1 MGKII
6 VGFDVSSSTIGCCA
20 LKLDDDNQISLVALE
35 HINPIKTG
43 HIIERLATT
52 KEKIVEFINK
62 IKPDYIGIED
72 ILYFMK
78 GKSQA
83 STTLTLAVFNRMVGL
98 CAYEYLKSTPK
109 LFNVMS
115 IRSGIK
121 INSFPKKEEI
131 PDLIATH
138 LGITFPYIKN
148 KKGAIIIENYDRAD
162 AAAVALYYA
171 FILTGKVKPKKPKVK
186 RSSPKLAS
194 VKKGKRKKK

>member
-1 MGKII
+1 MSVIL
-6 VGFDVSSSTIGCCA
+6 GFDISSSVIGCCA
-20 LKLDDDNQISLVALE
+20 LKLDDNNKISLLALE

-52 KEKIVEFINK
+52 KEKVVEFINR

-72 ILYFMK
+72 ILYFMR

-83 STTLTLAVFNRMVGL
+83 ATTLTLAVFNRMVGL
-98 CAYEYLKSTPK
+98 YAHEYLKKNPE

-131 PDLIATH
+131 PELVSSH

-171 FILTGKVKPKKPKVK
+171 FILTGKVKPKKPTVK
-186 RSSPKLAS
+186 RSKSKLAS
-194 VKKGKRKKK
+194 IKKRKKSKK